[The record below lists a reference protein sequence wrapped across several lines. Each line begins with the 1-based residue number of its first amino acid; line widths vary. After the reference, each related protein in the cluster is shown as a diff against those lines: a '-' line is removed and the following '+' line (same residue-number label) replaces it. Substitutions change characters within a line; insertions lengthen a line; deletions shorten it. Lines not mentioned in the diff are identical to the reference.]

1 MLLKD
6 LRIIFSL
13 SLAILI
19 AGGCASSTEI
29 RRVDT
34 TPAKQ
39 SDVPLAEERLLD
51 IGILHFEPNIP
62 EDFEEQLEENIMPD
76 IRRAEAYFLAYQQ
89 KLVLEGTGNWG
100 AVRVLPKFSN
110 AVDLVLQGTI
120 LTSNGERLEVQA
132 LVTDATGRIW
142 LDETY
147 TALASRYSFG
157 STRPGPSDPSRSN
170 RGSLVDPYHG
180 VFREIADDMLEAM
193 LKLRDDQ
200 VERIKI
206 AGELRFARDF
216 SSEVFADSLEF
227 RRDGQVTIK
236 RLPAQNDPMLG
247 RVRAIREKEYLF
259 IDTLDEYYADFTGE
273 MSEPYHQWRRES
285 FEEVY
290 AQRELKK
297 QALTEM
303 LVGAAMVAGGIAA
316 QTGDSGAT
324 RAGGAVSIT
333 GGATL
338 IKSALDKR
346 ASAKIHSEI
355 LAELGSSAGESITP
369 HTIELENRT
378 IALSGNVEAQYEVF
392 REALRRL
399 YFEEMGLTLP
409 ETIETGDQHSVE
421 SAQADPVSDY

>member
-1 MLLKD
+1 MKKV
-6 LRIIFSL
+6 RIIFSM
-13 SLAILI
+13 SLAALVV
-19 AGGCASSTEI
+19 AGCASTTEI

-34 TPAKQ
+34 SPAKQ

-51 IGILHFEPNIP
+51 VGVLHFEPNIP

-120 LTSNGERLEVQA
+120 LTSNGERLEVKA
-132 LVTDATGRIW
+132 LATDSTGRVW
-142 LDETY
+142 LDKTY
-147 TALASRYSFG
+147 TALASRYSFR
-157 STRPGPSDPSRSN
+157 SNKPGPTDPARTHG
-170 RGSLVDPYHG
+170 GSLVDPYHG
-180 VFREIADDMLEAM
+180 VFREIADDMLDAM
-193 LKLRDDQ
+193 LTLRDDQ
-200 VERIKI
+200 LERIKI

-236 RLPAQNDPMLG
+236 RLPAQDDPMLN

-259 IDTLDEYYADFTGE
+259 IDTLDEYYADFTGQ
-273 MSEPYHQWRRES
+273 MSEPYHEWRRES

-297 QALTEM
+297 QALAEM
-303 LVGAAMVAGGIAA
+303 VVGAVMVAGGIAA
-316 QTGDSGAT
+316 QTGDSGVT
-324 RAGGAVSIT
+324 RAAGGVSVVGGAE
-333 GGATL
+333 L

-399 YFEEMGLTLP
+399 YFEEMGLALP
-409 ETIETGDQHSVE
+409 NQTDTSEQR
-421 SAQADPVSDY
+421 SAERAQTDAVSGY